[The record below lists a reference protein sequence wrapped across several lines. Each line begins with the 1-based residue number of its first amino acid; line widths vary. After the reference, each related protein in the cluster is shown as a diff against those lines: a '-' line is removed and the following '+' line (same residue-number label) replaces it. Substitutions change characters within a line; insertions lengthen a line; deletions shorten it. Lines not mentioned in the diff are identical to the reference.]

1 MLKPNQTL
9 LDRTVKYDNCFMSK
23 VNPNNRNET
32 KSDIFSRD
40 ILKSDMIFHW
50 S

>member
-9 LDRTVKYDNCFMSK
+9 FDRTIKYDNFLTSK
-23 VNPNNRNET
+23 VNPNNRNEI
-32 KSDIFSRD
+32 KSDIFPKD